1 MNRRKALKS
10 IGISFGSITFSS
22 SILSVLHSCQSNELD
37 WSPDFFTKKQIVF
50 IDRIFE
56 IIIPE
61 TDTPGAISLNLSR
74 FVDAYIYKNTPSE
87 DQSEL
92 NNEIDEL
99 TDVILSNENQ
109 KSIDDVNNIT
119 LEKYLSN
126 HLDSPDFIESNGNN
140 YSQVFGLL
148 RQMAVRSY
156 KLTEYVMT
164 NKLGYVPIPGYYDG
178 NVDV

>member
-1 MNRRKALKS
+1 MNRRKALKN

-56 IIIPE
+56 II
-61 TDTPGAISLNLSR
+61 
-74 FVDAYIYKNTPSE
+74 
-87 DQSEL
+87 
-92 NNEIDEL
+92 
-99 TDVILSNENQ
+99 VILSNENQ
-109 KSIDDVNNIT
+109 KSLDDLNNTT

-140 YSQVFGLL
+140 YSQVFDLL

-164 NKLGYVPIPGYYDG
+164 NKLGYVAIPGYYDG

>member
-22 SILSVLHSCQSNELD
+22 SILSVLQSCQSNELD

-92 NNEIDEL
+92 NKEIEEL
-99 TDVILSNENQ
+99 TDVILINENQ
-109 KSIDDVNNIT
+109 KSLDDLNNTT

-140 YSQVFGLL
+140 YSQVFDLL

>member
-1 MNRRKALKS
+1 MNRRKALKN
-10 IGISFGSITFSS
+10 IGISFGSITFST
-22 SILSVLHSCQSNELD
+22 SILSILQSCQSNELD

-61 TDTPGAISLNLSR
+61 TDTPGAISLKLSK
-74 FVDAYIYKNTPSE
+74 FVDAYIFKNTPSN
-87 DQSEL
+87 DKSEL
-92 NNEIDEL
+92 NQEIEEFIN
-99 TDVILSNENQ
+99 VILSNENQ
-109 KSIDDVNNIT
+109 KSIHEIDDVM
-119 LEKYLSN
+119 LEKYLTN
-126 HLDSPDFIESNGNN
+126 HLDSNNFTESNNKN
-140 YSQVFGLL
+140 YSQLCGLF

-156 KLTEYVMT
+156 RLTEYVMT

>member
-1 MNRRKALKS
+1 MEKNL
-10 IGISFGSITFSS
+10 
-22 SILSVLHSCQSNELD
+22 
-37 WSPDFFTKKQIVF
+37 TK
-50 IDRIFE
+50 IF
-56 IIIPE
+56 
-61 TDTPGAISLNLSR
+61 
-74 FVDAYIYKNTPSE
+74 
-87 DQSEL
+87 
-92 NNEIDEL
+92 
-99 TDVILSNENQ
+99 ENQ
-109 KSIDDVNNIT
+109 KSLYDLNNTT

-164 NKLGYVPIPGYYDG
+164 NKLGYVSIPGYYDG

>member
-1 MNRRKALKS
+1 MNQNTLTGEWR
-10 IGISFGSITFSS
+10 
-22 SILSVLHSCQSNELD
+22 LSDLT
-37 WSPDFFTKKQIVF
+37 TKKDCVLELEERDQK
-50 IDRIFE
+50 E
-56 IIIPE
+56 IIDATNFSIKSQK
-61 TDTPGAISLNLSR
+61 SLL
-74 FVDAYIYKNTPSE
+74 D
-87 DQSEL
+87 L
-92 NNEIDEL
+92 NNTTI
-99 TDVILSNENQ
+99 
-109 KSIDDVNNIT
+109 
-119 LEKYLSN
+119 EKYLSN

>member
-1 MNRRKALKS
+1 MNRRKALKN

-87 DQSEL
+87 DHARLKILLSYITES
-92 NNEIDEL
+92 
-99 TDVILSNENQ
+99 ILSVFIQ
-109 KSIDDVNNIT
+109 IINI
-119 LEKYLSN
+119 
-126 HLDSPDFIESNGNN
+126 
-140 YSQVFGLL
+140 
-148 RQMAVRSY
+148 
-156 KLTEYVMT
+156 
-164 NKLGYVPIPGYYDG
+164 PIA
-178 NVDV
+178 N